1 MKTHFNSET
10 ALNLAKKQLE
20 KHYEDKYVYALPDWA
35 MLSAEPTC
43 IAVVTV
49 YGTEGITIAKQRV
62 DFRVDFK
69 DPASVSQYA
78 DFLTQQMNTALDVV
92 GYVVFFDKKVY
103 LKKDPNYMEELT
115 ESQQLELDK
124 QNQQKKDVEISIIL
138 LNKNHEP
145 VANLD
150 ELASH

>member
-10 ALNLAKKQLE
+10 ALNLAKKQVE

-69 DPASVSQYA
+69 DPASISQYA
-78 DFLTQQMNTALDVV
+78 DFLTQQMNTVYNVV
-92 GYVVFFDKKVY
+92 GYVVFFDKNVY

-124 QNQQKKDVEISIIL
+124 QNQQKKDVEISIII

-145 VANLD
+145 FVNLD

>member
-1 MKTHFNSET
+1 MKTHFNIET
-10 ALNLAKKQLE
+10 ALDLARKQVE

-35 MLSAEPTC
+35 MLSARPTC
-43 IAVVTV
+43 MAVVTV

-92 GYVVFFDKKVY
+92 GYVVFFDKKVC
-103 LKKDPNYMEELT
+103 LKKDPNYIEELT

-124 QNQQKKDVEISIIL
+124 QNQLKKEVEISIIL

-150 ELASH
+150 ELALN

>member
-1 MKTHFNSET
+1 MNTHFNSET
-10 ALNLAKKQLE
+10 ALDLARKQVE
-20 KHYEDKYVYALPDWA
+20 KHYEDKYVYALPAWA
-35 MLSAEPTC
+35 MLSAQPTR

-49 YGTEGITIAKQRV
+49 YGTEGIAIAKQRV

-78 DFLTQQMNTALDVV
+78 DFLSQQMNTAHDVM

-103 LKKDPNYMEELT
+103 LKKDPNYIEELT
-115 ESQQLELDK
+115 KNQQLELDK
-124 QNQQKKDVEISIIL
+124 QNQLKKDVEISIIL

-145 VANLD
+145 VANLE
-150 ELASH
+150 ELASN

>member
-1 MKTHFNSET
+1 MKTHFNIET
-10 ALNLAKKQLE
+10 ALDLARKQVE
-20 KHYEDKYVYALPDWA
+20 KHYEDKYVYALPAWA
-35 MLSAEPTC
+35 MLSAQPIC

-78 DFLTQQMNTALDVV
+78 DFLTQQMDTARDVM
-92 GYVVFFDKKVY
+92 GYVVFFDKNVY

-115 ESQQLELDK
+115 ENQQLELDK
-124 QNQQKKDVEISIIL
+124 QNQLKKDIEISIIL

-145 VANLD
+145 AANLD

>member
-10 ALNLAKKQLE
+10 ALNLAKKQVE

-78 DFLTQQMNTALDVV
+78 DFLTQQMNTAPDVV
-92 GYVVFFDKKVY
+92 GYVVFFDIKVY
-103 LKKDPNYMEELT
+103 LKKDPHDMEELT
-115 ESQQLELDK
+115 ESHQVELDRP
-124 QNQQKKDVEISIIL
+124 NQQEKDGEISIIL

-150 ELASH
+150 HLASH